1 MNDAGTGREGDRMNA
16 PEGSTERISLR
27 AELGAAPD
35 PDFTLVLPPGWVR
48 RSVDGAVEKD
58 MLGAMRSRL
67 MQAHR
72 PDLYA
77 QMDRLLRDAFTQMRR
92 VEAVAM
98 FVPSADASE
107 ALYLPASLT
116 ASIQRAPAGE
126 NLDDVVREAIAERGA
141 TALLED
147 KRFLRMETDEVQTL
161 EGERVA
167 VTTVMYLTPIP
178 GSQRRRALRLVL
190 VIMRPVDVP
199 ADDPPMVA
207 MRTLFDLC
215 VSTLAWLP
223 AGGAVSA

>member
-1 MNDAGTGREGDRMNA
+1 MTDAGAGREGDRMNV
-16 PEGSTERISLR
+16 PDSPSERISLR

-48 RSVDGAVEKD
+48 RSVDAGVEKD

-98 FVPSADASE
+98 FVPSADVSE

-126 NLDDVVREAIAERGA
+126 NLDDVVREAIVERGA

-178 GSQRRRALRLVL
+178 GSQRRRALRLML

-223 AGGAVSA
+223 SASADPA

>member
-1 MNDAGTGREGDRMNA
+1 MTDAGAGRGGDPMNA
-16 PEGSTERISLR
+16 PEGPTERISLR

-35 PDFTLVLPPGWVR
+35 PDFTLVLPPGWIR

-98 FVPSADASE
+98 FVPSTDASE

-126 NLDDVVREAIAERGA
+126 NLDAVVREAIAERGA

-223 AGGAVSA
+223 SGDAASA